1 MVAIGITNNI
11 EIIKRVD
18 EADTAVQII
27 EIDSRSDW
35 FVLLRKPFES
45 DPASPS
51 SRKREK
57 RQPVSHW

>member
-27 EIDSRSDW
+27 EIDSRSD
-35 FVLLRKPFES
+35 
-45 DPASPS
+45 
-51 SRKREK
+51 
-57 RQPVSHW
+57 